1 MTLPTVSSVALYND
15 LKDSMRTKSCAIVFV
30 LKDRVR
36 RGGPCFAGIVI
47 TLCIKVFKTVI

>member
-1 MTLPTVSSVALYND
+1 MTLPTVSSGALYNN

-36 RGGPCFAGIVI
+36 RGGPCFAVIVI